1 MTSATPEG
9 DMPAAGMPAAGTPA
23 SARMTVDMTADD
35 YAEFAA
41 YVYRRPELRR
51 RRYRSHL
58 RFGVL
63 MIVAL
68 LAYLIWQTWDGK
80 GPNWGQLL
88 PVYFQGLAVGL
99 GILALLALAYEF
111 VLPPL
116 VRMNTRRMLKK
127 QPDDLFLGRHQ
138 LDFGPEG
145 ISDSTATASG
155 RMEWSDIRRVEET
168 PQHLYVILGTLQGVI
183 IPKRGQDAATLAAV
197 RAQLRAHVA
206 DTQLAPA

>member
-1 MTSATPEG
+1 MMSDQP
-9 DMPAAGMPAAGTPA
+9 DQ
-23 SARMTVDMTADD
+23 ARMTVQMTADD

-41 YVYRRPELRR
+41 YVYKRPELRR

-58 RFGVL
+58 RFAVL

-80 GPNWGQLL
+80 GPDWGRIL
-88 PVYFQGLAVGL
+88 PVYFEGLAVGL

-111 VLPPL
+111 ALPPL

-127 QPDDLFLGRHQ
+127 QPDDLFLGEHR

-145 ISDSTATASG
+145 ISDTTATASG
-155 RMEWSDIRRVEET
+155 RMDWSDIRRVEET

-183 IPKRGQDAATLAAV
+183 IPKRGQDAATLEAV

-206 DTQLAPA
+206 DTQLAPSA

>member
-1 MTSATPEG
+1 MCTGAPK
-9 DMPAAGMPAAGTPA
+9 
-23 SARMTVDMTADD
+23 
-35 YAEFAA
+35 
-41 YVYRRPELRR
+41 LRS

-68 LAYLIWQTWDGK
+68 FAYLVWQTWDGK
-80 GPNWGQLL
+80 GPNWSQML
-88 PVYFQGLAVGL
+88 PVYFEGLAVGL
-99 GILALLALAYEF
+99 GILVLLALAYEF
-111 VLPPL
+111 ALPPL
-116 VRMNTRRMLKK
+116 VRMNTRRMLNK

-145 ISDSTATASG
+145 ILDTTARASG

-197 RAQLRAHVA
+197 RAQLRTHVA
-206 DTQLAPA
+206 DTQLAPSA

>member
-1 MTSATPEG
+1 MSDQP
-9 DMPAAGMPAAGTPA
+9 DQ
-23 SARMTVDMTADD
+23 ARMTVQMTADD

-41 YVYRRPELRR
+41 YVYKRPELRR

-58 RFGVL
+58 RFAIL

-80 GPNWGQLL
+80 GPDWGRIL
-88 PVYFQGLAVGL
+88 PVYFEGLAVGL

-111 VLPPL
+111 ALPPL

-127 QPDDLFLGRHQ
+127 QPDDLFLGQHR

-145 ISDSTATASG
+145 ISDTTATASG
-155 RMEWSDIRRVEET
+155 RMDWSDIRRVEET

-183 IPKRGQDAATLAAV
+183 IPKRGQDAATLEAV

-206 DTQLAPA
+206 DTQLAPSA